1 MLPSNQLAP
10 TIMYGIN
17 AKLPKSLFTCFMCR
31 ITKIQES
38 YIWGNFAIPP
48 EHPYEE
54 QRICKKCAV
63 REHGKKNKR
72 KLDNIIEERTKEWL
86 KKQQ

>member
-1 MLPSNQLAP
+1 
-10 TIMYGIN
+10 
-17 AKLPKSLFTCFMCR
+17 MCR
-31 ITKIQES
+31 ITKVQEV

-63 REHGKKNKR
+63 REHGKR
-72 KLDNIIEERTKEWL
+72 TKLDNIIDERTERWL
-86 KKQQ
+86 KKQK